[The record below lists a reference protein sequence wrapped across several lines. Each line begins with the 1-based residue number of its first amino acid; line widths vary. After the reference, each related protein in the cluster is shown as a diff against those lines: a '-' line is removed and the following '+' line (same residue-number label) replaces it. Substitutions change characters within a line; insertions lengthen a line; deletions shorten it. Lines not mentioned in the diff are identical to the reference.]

1 MTASPAP
8 SGSVVTV
15 TPNPSLDHTVEVD
28 VLQRGEV
35 QRTSQ
40 ALVEAGGK
48 GVNVASALADN
59 GHDVAVTG
67 FLGRANA
74 GAFEEL
80 FSQ

>member
-1 MTASPAP
+1 MTFTSTIAGP
-8 SGSVVTV
+8 VVTV

-48 GVNVASALADN
+48 GVNVARVLAKH
-59 GHDVAVTG
+59 GHRATADPA
-67 FLGRANA
+67 GRRRRPTNDRTP
-74 GAFEEL
+74 
-80 FSQ
+80 